1 MKTVFLISFAFV
13 SAGIVSSLQAASVD
27 EGKAKAS
34 VCMSCHGKDGAS
46 VGAVIPNLA
55 GQKEGYIAKQLKAFK
70 DGSRKDPLMSA
81 IAAQLDDKDVEN
93 LAAFWNSLPG
103 AAGTAKSEIPANI
116 AKSRVAFPENYQKD
130 FTYYMTINFPA
141 TKQVRKY
148 YANNVALKAAREGK
162 PVTHGAVMFVE
173 AYTAKLDDA
182 KNPVMG
188 SDGFYAPDKL
198 IFYTA
203 METESGW
210 GNDFPDM
217 LRNADWNYA
226 VFTADKKQRPGVN
239 QAECLAC
246 HKPLTKDSYLFS
258 INALQAKAKTTK

>member
-1 MKTVFLISFAFV
+1 MKIALPVIGALV
-13 SAGIVSSLQAASVD
+13 LVGIVAPISAAD
-27 EGKAKAS
+27 IEAGKAKAS

-46 VGAVIPNLA
+46 VGAAIPNLG

-81 IAAQLDDKDVEN
+81 IAAQLDDKDIDN
-93 LAAFWNSLPG
+93 LAAFWNSQPG
-103 AAGTAKSEIPANI
+103 AAGTAKSDIPENI

-148 YANNVALKAAREGK
+148 YANNVAIKAAREGK

-173 AYTAKLDDA
+173 AYVAKLDDA

-188 SDGFYAPDKL
+188 SDGFFVPDKL